1 MEKIDQVLDSLYN
14 RVIDPIE
21 AKKQLLKNLFDVIKQ
36 ENINSPLLITSIED
50 MLFLI
55 NSIRE
60 TDQYIADIYLNGG
73 CYQFHLMLKKFAPEC
88 EARITK
94 EKNHIVTYFKG
105 KYFDITGIVEGHF
118 EPLNDY
124 EIDIV
129 SKWSFAKN
137 NALQICEC
145 PVCGEPIVV

>member
-1 MEKIDQVLDSLYN
+1 MIENSTEHQDSTN
-14 RVIDPIE
+14 P
-21 AKKQLLKNLFDVIKQ
+21 
-36 ENINSPLLITSIED
+36 SLLITSVDD

-94 EKNHIVTYFKG
+94 ERNHIVTYFKG
-105 KYFDITGIVEGHF
+105 KHFDITGIVEGQF
-118 EPLNDY
+118 EPLNHF
-124 EIDIV
+124 EIDMA

-137 NALQICEC
+137 KAIQICEC
-145 PVCGEPIVV
+145 PVCEEPIIV

>member
-1 MEKIDQVLDSLYN
+1 MIVES
-14 RVIDPIE
+14 IE
-21 AKKQLLKNLFDVIKQ
+21 HQ
-36 ENINSPLLITSIED
+36 ESTNPPLLIASVGG

-88 EARITK
+88 QARITK
-94 EKNHIVTYFKG
+94 ERNHIVTYFKG
-105 KYFDITGIVEGHF
+105 SYFDITGIVEGHF
-118 EPLNDY
+118 EPLNHY
-124 EIDIV
+124 EIEMA

-137 NALQICEC
+137 KALQICEC
-145 PVCGEPIVV
+145 PACEEPIVV

>member
-1 MEKIDQVLDSLYN
+1 MT
-14 RVIDPIE
+14 IE
-21 AKKQLLKNLFDVIKQ
+21 STEHHKSTNP
-36 ENINSPLLITSIED
+36 PLLIASVGG

-73 CYQFHLMLKKFAPEC
+73 CYQFYLMLKKFAPKC
-88 EARITK
+88 EARINK

-105 KYFDITGIVEGHF
+105 QHFDITGIVEGQF
-118 EPLNDY
+118 EPLNY
-124 EIDIV
+124 LEIEMA

-137 NALQICEC
+137 KALQICEC
-145 PVCGEPIVV
+145 PACEEPIVV

>member
-1 MEKIDQVLDSLYN
+1 MTIEITEYQEST
-14 RVIDPIE
+14 DP
-21 AKKQLLKNLFDVIKQ
+21 
-36 ENINSPLLITSIED
+36 PLLIASVSG

-55 NSIRE
+55 DSIRE

-94 EKNHIVTYFKG
+94 ERNHIVTYFKG
-105 KYFDITGIVEGHF
+105 QHFDITGIVEGQF
-118 EPLNDY
+118 EPLNHL
-124 EIDIV
+124 EIDIA

-137 NALQICEC
+137 RALQICEC
-145 PVCGEPIVV
+145 PVCEEPIVV

>member
-1 MEKIDQVLDSLYN
+1 VADLEMLTFNLAQMIIDSPEHQGSTN
-14 RVIDPIE
+14 P
-21 AKKQLLKNLFDVIKQ
+21 
-36 ENINSPLLITSIED
+36 PLLIASVGG

-60 TDQYIADIYLNGG
+60 TDKYIADIYLNGG

-94 EKNHIVTYFKG
+94 ERNHIVTYFKG
-105 KYFDITGIVEGHF
+105 RYFDITGIVEGQF
-118 EPLNDY
+118 EPLNHY
-124 EIDIV
+124 EIDMA

-137 NALQICEC
+137 KALQICEC
-145 PVCGEPIVV
+145 PVCEEPIVV

>member
-1 MEKIDQVLDSLYN
+1 MEKIDQILDSLYN
-14 RVIDPIE
+14 RVIEPTE
-21 AKKQLLKNLFDVIKQ
+21 AKEQLLEDLFDVIKQ
-36 ENINSPLLITSIED
+36 ENINSPLLITSVED

-105 KYFDITGIVEGHF
+105 KYFDITGIVEGYF

-137 NALQICEC
+137 KALQISEC
-145 PVCGEPIVV
+145 PVCEEPIIV

>member
-1 MEKIDQVLDSLYN
+1 MTENSTEY
-14 RVIDPIE
+14 
-21 AKKQLLKNLFDVIKQ
+21 Q
-36 ENINSPLLITSIED
+36 ESTNPPLLISGVGG

-73 CYQFHLMLKKFAPEC
+73 CYQFHLMLKKFAPES

-94 EKNHIVTYFKG
+94 ERDHIVTYFKG
-105 KYFDITGIVEGHF
+105 KHFDITGIVEGQF
-118 EPLNDY
+118 EPLNNY
-124 EIDIV
+124 EIDMA

-137 NALQICEC
+137 KALQISEC
-145 PVCGEPIVV
+145 PFCEEPIVV

>member
-1 MEKIDQVLDSLYN
+1 MEDHEKEIAYWAGRLIGYDQAWEVAEEI
-14 RVIDPIE
+14 VE
-21 AKKQLLKNLFDVIKQ
+21 AIKKAQNQALRIHDV
-36 ENINSPLLITSIED
+36 SG

-55 NSIRE
+55 DSIRE
-60 TDQYIADIYLNGG
+60 TDRYIADIYLNGG

-94 EKNHIVTYFKG
+94 ERNHIVTYFKR
-105 KYFDITGIVEGHF
+105 KYFDITGIVEGQF
-118 EPLNDY
+118 EPLNHY
-124 EIDIV
+124 EIEMA

-137 NALQICEC
+137 MALQICEC

>member
-1 MEKIDQVLDSLYN
+1 MNKSILEAQNSDLAHSPPL
-14 RVIDPIE
+14 RVCR
-21 AKKQLLKNLFDVIKQ
+21 VGG
-36 ENINSPLLITSIED
+36 

-105 KYFDITGIVEGHF
+105 KYFDITGIVEGQF
-118 EPLNDY
+118 EPLNNQ
-124 EIDIV
+124 EIEMA
-129 SKWSFAKN
+129 SKWSFAKKR
-137 NALQICEC
+137 ALQIGEC
-145 PVCGEPIVV
+145 RVCGEPIVV

>member
-1 MEKIDQVLDSLYN
+1 M
-14 RVIDPIE
+14 
-21 AKKQLLKNLFDVIKQ
+21 KKQIREVLSKYRGNQGYTMEHAESELLNLHSVGG
-36 ENINSPLLITSIED
+36 

-73 CYQFHLMLKKFAPEC
+73 CYQFHLMLKKFAPES

-94 EKNHIVTYFKG
+94 ERDHIVTYFKG
-105 KYFDITGIVEGHF
+105 KHFDITGIVEGQF
-118 EPLNDY
+118 EPLNHY
-124 EIDIV
+124 EIDMA

-137 NALQICEC
+137 MALQIGEC
-145 PVCGEPIVV
+145 PHCEEPIVV